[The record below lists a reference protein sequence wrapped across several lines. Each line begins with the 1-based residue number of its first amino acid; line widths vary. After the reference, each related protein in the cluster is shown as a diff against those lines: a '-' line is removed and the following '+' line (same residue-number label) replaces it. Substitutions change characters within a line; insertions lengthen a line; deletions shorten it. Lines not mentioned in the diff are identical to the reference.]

1 VFEPNASGSKRTDD
15 LGEERDPLETPV
27 LMPKEELKFSF
38 TASDL
43 PLLKQALLKTTDN
56 GRTTHTTLTST
67 YYDTAP
73 ASLKRAGVALRV
85 QEQNRRY
92 IQTVIATSVS
102 GVLPLSCGE
111 CEDVIDSERPDLY
124 APNSSAH
131 LPETLGE
138 AELLV
143 QFTGVFRR
151 TLFVLEPD
159 GSTQIECALDE
170 GELRTAASDRTEPIC
185 EVGLQLKR
193 GDPAALYA
201 TGRLLEIAP
210 LRIEI
215 RSKAERGYDL
225 LGGTIDKPQ
234 VEHTPPFDLKPDMTV
249 EESLQRIGR
258 GCLTML
264 LRNEAAALADVPEGV
279 HQIRVAVRRLRSVV
293 AAVKR
298 MLPPEQFEWVSR
310 DLKWVADVLGPAR
323 NWDVFSGTLLASV
336 RSALP
341 THQDLEG
348 LSRVSEQERQAAHGR
363 ANAAIRSPRYTA
375 ALLNLSQWFASR
387 SWRNQPVAEQSA
399 LLMAPIGAVA
409 PGLIARRHKKVKKAI
424 DGLDELTPQQRHEVR
439 IAVKKL
445 RYTIEFLEDL
455 FDTDKVAKFVGRLK
469 PLQDDLGYENDVRVA
484 HELLADLP
492 NSDDAAAIAR
502 AAGVVLGWHDRGLA
516 DDDRK
521 LRKRVRRFRQERPF
535 W

>member
-1 VFEPNASGSKRTDD
+1 MSDQNAPFLKIRDQSAQTILRRSGTRW
-15 LGEERDPLETPV
+15 TPV

-43 PLLKQALLKTTDN
+43 PLSKQALLKTTDN

-111 CEDVIDSERPDLY
+111 CEDVIDSERPDPH

-201 TGRLLEIAP
+201 TGLRLLEIAP

-215 RSKAERGYDL
+215 RSEAERGYDL

-264 LRNEAAALADVPEGV
+264 LRNEATALADVPEGV
-279 HQIRVAVRRLRSVV
+279 HQIRVAVRRLRSTE
-293 AAVKR
+293 
-298 MLPPEQFEWVSR
+298 L
-310 DLKWVADVLGPAR
+310 
-323 NWDVFSGTLLASV
+323 TLYPRRFCT
-336 RSALP
+336 RSALV
-341 THQDLEG
+341 HGVEMA
-348 LSRVSEQERQAAHGR
+348 ER
-363 ANAAIRSPRYTA
+363 
-375 ALLNLSQWFASR
+375 
-387 SWRNQPVAEQSA
+387 
-399 LLMAPIGAVA
+399 
-409 PGLIARRHKKVKKAI
+409 
-424 DGLDELTPQQRHEVR
+424 
-439 IAVKKL
+439 
-445 RYTIEFLEDL
+445 
-455 FDTDKVAKFVGRLK
+455 
-469 PLQDDLGYENDVRVA
+469 
-484 HELLADLP
+484 
-492 NSDDAAAIAR
+492 
-502 AAGVVLGWHDRGLA
+502 
-516 DDDRK
+516 
-521 LRKRVRRFRQERPF
+521 RVRTSGCVTRRGPRLPRRTCATTF
-535 W
+535 